1 MQAGPQPATNVYHFY
16 SSFRLNMSIKLI
28 VGLGNP
34 GKTYEKTRHNAGFR
48 LVERLAAGC
57 RLTLRK
63 EPRFQGLAARYDT
76 ASGQAWLLLPQTWMN
91 ESGTAVGALAHF
103 CKIATSEIL
112 VAHDEL
118 DLPPGGVKIKRGGG
132 HAGHNGLRDI
142 IEKLGSTDFWRL
154 RIGIGHP
161 RDLVA
166 SEQEVADFVLH
177 PPPREEHAL
186 IDAAIERALE
196 VFGLILADNMAAA
209 MHKLHTKPK
218 PQVPG
223 IASGTNRG
231 TK

>member
-1 MQAGPQPATNVYHFY
+1 MP
-16 SSFRLNMSIKLI
+16 IKLI

-34 GKTYEKTRHNAGFR
+34 GKKYENTRHNAGFW
-48 LVERLAAGC
+48 LVERLAAQH

-63 EPRFQGLAARYDT
+63 EPKFHALLGKLDT

-91 ESGTAVGALAHF
+91 ESGSAVGAITQFH
-103 CKIATSEIL
+103 KIAADEIL

-118 DLPPGGVKIKRGGG
+118 DLPPGGVKIKQGGG

-142 IEKLGSTDFWRL
+142 IEKLGAPDFWRL

-161 RDLVA
+161 RDIAA

-177 PPPREEHAL
+177 PPRKEEHEL
-186 IDAAIERALE
+186 IDAVIDRSVG
-196 VFGLILADNMAAA
+196 VFDLILADKMAAA

-218 PQVPG
+218 PPPDPDAPRKKAPPG
-223 IASGTNRG
+223 QDA
-231 TK
+231 